1 MYEEGLGVLQN
12 YKEAL
17 KWYRLAAEK
26 GNNLA
31 QYNLGHMYEEGLGV
45 PQDYVFAHMWFNI
58 AAANENEHA
67 IDNRKR
73 VAKKMT
79 PQQIGKAQEMARN
92 WKPKE

>member
-1 MYEEGLGVLQN
+1 
-12 YKEAL
+12 
-17 KWYRLAAEK
+17 
-26 GNNLA
+26 
-31 QYNLGHMYEEGLGV
+31 MYEEGLGV

-92 WKPKE
+92 WKPKEESKSIFEQFKEKVGIK